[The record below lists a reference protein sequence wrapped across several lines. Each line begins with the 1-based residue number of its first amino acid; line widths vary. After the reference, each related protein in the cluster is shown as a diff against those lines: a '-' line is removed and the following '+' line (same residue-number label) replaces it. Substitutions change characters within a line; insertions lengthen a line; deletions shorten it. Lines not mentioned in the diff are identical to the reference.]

1 MNRIVAFILIIIYVT
16 FTSGLLVNVHYC
28 MGKVASVRI
37 ESTAAADACNA
48 CEQRATMSCCN
59 DHLTVLKVND
69 AHIGVVN
76 ESSMAS
82 VASILLSVFT
92 SNLFADSN
100 IISDDIILSN
110 ISPPPRNA
118 PEIFLRNCN
127 FRI

>member
-28 MGKVASVRI
+28 MGKVASVKI
-37 ESTAAADACNA
+37 ENAATDDACNA
-48 CEQRATMSCCN
+48 CEQKAVMSCCN

-69 AHIGVVN
+69 AHLGVVN
-76 ESSMAS
+76 ESSLVS
-82 VASILLSVFT
+82 VASILLSVFP
-92 SNLFADSN
+92 SNLFSVSN

-110 ISPPPRNA
+110 ISPPPRNT